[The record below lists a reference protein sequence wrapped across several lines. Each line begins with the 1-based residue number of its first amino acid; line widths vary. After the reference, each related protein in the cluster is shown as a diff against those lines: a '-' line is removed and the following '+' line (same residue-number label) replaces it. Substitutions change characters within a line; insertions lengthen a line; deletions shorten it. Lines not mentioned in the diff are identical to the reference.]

1 MMNTESCLPPDL
13 QPVADAVLRDFA
25 AGVEE
30 PDGLTRICEWLE
42 IDGWDFLIADLGEQ
56 NALKLGYIAQLEF
69 TDEEARYNLD
79 IPEEVEIQ
87 DADRLSW
94 ARQRINYAQ
103 AGDDTYLLA
112 SLHAYQLIG
121 SDGST
126 AFVGC
131 LIEVHGQGGPV
142 CEWWGLWRTP
152 AEFYDAVGDGGYN
165 WVTPRMGEI
174 SDQVIL
180 SMWQKPKRRGKKR
193 AS

>member
-1 MMNTESCLPPDL
+1 MKSAQQLPSDL

-42 IDGWDFLIADLGEQ
+42 IDGWDSLIADPDEQ
-56 NALKLGYIAQLEF
+56 YALKIDHIAQLRFSDGEV
-69 TDEEARYNLD
+69 RYNLN
-79 IPEEVEIQ
+79 IPEGVEIQ

-94 ARQRINYAQ
+94 ARQWINYVQ

-112 SLHAYQLIG
+112 SLHAYRLIG
-121 SDGST
+121 SDGSF

-142 CEWWGLWRTP
+142 CKWWGLWRTP
-152 AEFYDAVGDGGYN
+152 EEFYDAVGDGEDN

-180 SMWQKPKRRGKKR
+180 SMWQKPKLR
-193 AS
+193 

>member
-1 MMNTESCLPPDL
+1 MKGAKHLPPHL

-69 TDEEARYNLD
+69 SDAEARYNLE
-79 IPEEVEIQ
+79 IPEEVEMQ

-103 AGDDTYLLA
+103 AGDDTFLLA
-112 SLHAYQLIG
+112 SCMRI
-121 SDGST
+121 D
-126 AFVGC
+126 
-131 LIEVHGQGGPV
+131 
-142 CEWWGLWRTP
+142 
-152 AEFYDAVGDGGYN
+152 
-165 WVTPRMGEI
+165 
-174 SDQVIL
+174 
-180 SMWQKPKRRGKKR
+180 
-193 AS
+193 

>member
-1 MMNTESCLPPDL
+1 MVIAGSYLPPEL

-25 AGVEE
+25 AGVKE
-30 PDGLTRICEWLE
+30 PDGLIRICEWLE

-69 TDEEARYNLD
+69 SDEEARYNLGL
-79 IPEEVEIQ
+79 PEEVEIQ

-112 SLHAYQLIG
+112 SLHAYRLIG
-121 SDGST
+121 SDGSI

-152 AEFYDAVGDGGYN
+152 AEFYGAVADGGYN

-193 AS
+193 AG

>member
-13 QPVADAVLRDFA
+13 QPIADAVLKDFA

-30 PDGLTRICEWLE
+30 PDGLTQICEWLE

-87 DADRLSW
+87 DTDRLSW
-94 ARQRINYAQ
+94 ARQRINYAE

-112 SLHAYQLIG
+112 SLHAYRLNG
-121 SDGST
+121 SDESF

-142 CEWWGLWRTP
+142 CEWWGLWEAP
-152 AEFYDAVGDGGYN
+152 EEFYDAVGEGGYN
-165 WVTPRMGEI
+165 WVTPRMGQI

-180 SMWQKPKRRGKKR
+180 SMWQKPKRRGKNR
-193 AS
+193 AK